1 MHTCGFVNVCVS
13 HSVRIPLDPFPQFT
27 TSTTPI
33 RGPAVCTPVC
43 MHVSVSA
50 CPCPRAGVRAVVT
63 APFTPHPQA
72 DQWWPPFVRAA
83 TDQRILPPSTEKCW
97 GITFWNSACGTSLT
111 WQSLWA
117 NTAPLSF
124 SWANAGYLK
133 GNSQSSRHQVR
144 GNREFPEMSMTCWLA
159 AKWIHGRGAKCLAF
173 VSRFSGI
180 RAFFCPRMDTYSTA
194 SRLFEAGKRMST

>member
-1 MHTCGFVNVCVS
+1 MCVYPILCVF
-13 HSVRIPLDPFPQFT
+13 HWTPFP
-27 TSTTPI
+27 SSP
-33 RGPAVCTPVC
+33 PAPPPSEAQLCARLCVC
-43 MHVSVSA
+43 M
-50 CPCPRAGVRAVVT
+50 CPCPRVRVRVRACVRVSLHPSPLT
-63 APFTPHPQA
+63 HRQTSGGHHLFAPL
-72 DQWWPPFVRAA
+72 